1 MTTQHYDALPP
12 DVAALVRDLHAL
24 PTPEPPDAL
33 YARIA
38 ESRRSGLRVLVPD
51 SPSVNPRTRARR
63 WPWVLLA
70 GCAAGSAFVLWQP
83 SPGVGGRRAMS
94 PAVSTQAAAATPDS
108 AHDQA
113 DRALPSGSEST
124 SRESLASLIAPW
136 PQLAYAQGTSSAAPY
151 PPISNIDTRRLRFGE
166 RVYLRESANAYH
178 DFLPHDVWRTKLA
191 AVVHRGVPAIRLVW
205 ERIDRWLEV
214 DSNFLPEPFD
224 TLWLRASDLRPLRHV
239 RGMADTKDLTTF
251 SDSLVTEQTIID
263 TAAMAVRRR
272 KLGRPEPK
280 YPLPTGW
287 TTSFRID
294 KSRPF
299 VNREEVLRL
308 LLRAAPLGPGW
319 KASITVRSDGINN
332 ITARDQTQFLNLRV
346 AGLDTLQLFNGRVE
360 AWRVEL
366 DTGAEPEVW
375 QVSRATGET
384 LTTRGRYDR
393 NYPRTRTI
401 IVGGLELS
409 EKLPPVRLN
418 H

>member
-1 MTTQHYDALPP
+1 MKTQHDDSLPP
-12 DVAALVRDLHAL
+12 DVAALAHELRDL
-24 PTPEPPDAL
+24 PTPDAPESL
-33 YARIA
+33 HTRIA
-38 ESRRSGLRVLVPD
+38 RSRESGLRVLVPD
-51 SPSVNPRTRARR
+51 TPALDAVSRARR
-63 WPWVLLA
+63 WPWVLIA
-70 GCAAGSAFVLWQP
+70 GCAAGGAFVLWQQTPHGGTGRAAP
-83 SPGVGGRRAMS
+83 SAFAS
-94 PAVSTQAAAATPDS
+94 QPADAIAES
-108 AHDQA
+108 ARVQA
-113 DRALPSGSEST
+113 DSEMPNNPEST
-124 SRESLASLIAPW
+124 SRQSLASFMAPW
-136 PQLAYAQGTSSAAPY
+136 PQLAYAQGTSNAAPY
-151 PPISNIDTRRLRFGE
+151 PPLSGIDTKRLRFGE

-178 DFLPHDVWRTKLA
+178 DFLPHDIWRTKLA
-191 AVVHRGVPAIRLVW
+191 ADVYRGVPAIRLVW
-205 ERIDRWLEV
+205 ERIDRRLEV
-214 DSNFLPEPFD
+214 DSNFLPQPFD

-239 RGMADTKDLTTF
+239 RGSADTKLLTTY
-251 SDSLVTEQTIID
+251 SDSLVTQQTILD

-272 KLGRPEPK
+272 KLGLPRPK

-299 VNREEVLRL
+299 VDREEVLRL

-401 IVGGLELS
+401 MVGGLELV
-409 EKLPPVRLN
+409 ERLPPVRLKR
-418 H
+418 